1 MMDAMDINKII
12 SEIIPPD
19 DYQYRNGF
27 SNEHLIDKLS
37 NDEKSE
43 VETELI
49 TMLQQKPDMLI
60 VETLGYMKSEK
71 SLPVLYELLK
81 KSSEGMAKLI
91 LASSTYRINKDKELV
106 EIAIASFKEIEKIKD
121 AYYVYRIIPT
131 FYYLVKFQESKITKL
146 IEEYSKHP
154 EYLISYNAKQV
165 LGMS

>member
-1 MMDAMDINKII
+1 MQAMDINKII
-12 SEIIPPD
+12 SDIIPPD
-19 DYQYRNGF
+19 DYKHRNGF
-27 SNEHLIDKLS
+27 SNEKLIDKLS
-37 NDEKSE
+37 DDEIFK

-49 TMLQQKPDMLI
+49 MMLQKKPDMLI

-81 KSSEGMAKLI
+81 KSTEGMSKLI
-91 LASSTYRINKDKELV
+91 LASSVYRINKDKELV
-106 EIAIASFKEIEKIKD
+106 EIAIASFKEIAEIKD

-131 FYYLVKFQESKITKL
+131 FYYLVRFQESEITRL